1 MTPLYTTTHQFD
13 STSTG
18 YAYLAFR
25 GFDFAKTVDWVNC
38 PICSYSIYQ
47 GDTSVISIDT
57 TSGIVRLNRN
67 IKAGIFPIVL
77 TACTCSQVCKQTS

>member
-1 MTPLYTTTHQFD
+1 MTALYTTTHQFD

-25 GFDFAKTVDWVNC
+25 GFDFARTTDWVNC

-47 GDTSVISIDT
+47 GDASVLSLDT
-57 TSGIVRLNRN
+57 TSGILRLKRN
-67 IKAGIFPIVL
+67 VKAGIFPIAL
-77 TACTCSQVCKQTS
+77 TACTCNSICKQTS